1 MNSIKIFLAT
11 FYLFINSGGKVKY
24 QSKQA
29 LSLQIGLSTLACAC
43 LLACGGGSSS
53 TDAQISGTAAYGSPM
68 AGASIVLTD
77 ATGQTVSSTSGAD
90 GNYTVKVTGFT
101 APFLVKASVGSGD
114 GVKEYLA
121 LVAAAPK
128 VGETG
133 TANVTP
139 LTHALVTMASSDGTS
154 PNEFSDPA
162 KLKALDST
170 KLTAALGNLQ
180 TALKDVL
187 ADAGLP
193 GNFDPLTTTIKA
205 DRSSAADVL
214 LDTIKVTV
222 SDLGVGLTNARVA
235 VANDATTSNSATVT
249 IKGTPSAPP
258 AALPKP
264 TVSAADIK
272 GLDGFQTEVNACLA
286 LTPAARV
293 SQASNGA
300 YTLLGAC
307 ANLTGFASTYKG
319 YGYTL
324 SQLWGP
330 RLLNVIPEKSSLETP
345 EFLQFLD
352 DGNKALVR
360 LATKS
365 KSGGLVYFET
375 AAKGADGKWTI
386 VGNQRD
392 FDASIGTALYR
403 QTDLSTYGSTIAA
416 TAINSPDKG
425 KNIGKFNAYSSRLNL
440 SFNPQGPNA
449 ADVYAVRVKGPGLPT
464 SGVVLARSSGCG
476 TNDYLAFYSNNGTLP
491 TAVLATPTSST
502 GNQWIL
508 DAKNMGTDYTGTDF
522 YNQYRG
528 LATNGSPSTSTANNT
543 AATPVDMQTIPEFA
557 VYTWEVFK
565 TASGT
570 TPAATF
576 TSRIVARPLAP
587 SEGSKQPWANLSADT
602 LDYLKPTST
611 SKAGEL
617 STATVSWSLPST
629 SAPVVASAYMI
640 GSGTANGT
648 AVTMNMSQSVA
659 KLGDTSLSLTAAAES
674 NGLGQACTYD
684 KLPAFTAS
692 TGSRSAGTRQ
702 TTERGMRLQSYSY
715 HSGRTAN

>member
-1 MNSIKIFLAT
+1 MNHTRKL
-11 FYLFINSGGKVKY
+11 KY
-24 QSKQA
+24 K
-29 LSLQIGLSTLACAC
+29 LQIGLTTLASAC
-43 LLACGGGSSS
+43 LLACGGSNTTASS
-53 TDAQISGTAAYGSPM
+53 DAQMTGTAAYGSPM
-68 AGASIVLTD
+68 AGAAIVLTD
-77 ATGQTVSSTSGAD
+77 AAGQTVSATSGAD
-90 GNYTVKVTGFT
+90 GTYTVKVTGFT
-101 APFLVKASVGSGD
+101 APFLVKASLGSGD
-114 GVKEYLA
+114 SVKEYLA
-121 LVAAAPK
+121 LVTAAPK

-139 LTHALVTMASSDGTS
+139 LTHALVTMASSDGAS
-154 PNEFSDPA
+154 PNEFSDTA

-180 TALKDVL
+180 TALKEVL

-193 GNFDPLTTTIKA
+193 GTFDPLTSTLKA
-205 DRSSAADVL
+205 DRNSPADVL

-222 SDLGVGLTNARVA
+222 SDQGVGLTNARVP
-235 VANDATTSNSATVT
+235 VNNDSETSNSATVT
-249 IKGTPSAPP
+249 IKGTPTVAP

-264 TVSAADIK
+264 TVAVADMK
-272 GLDGFQTEVNACLA
+272 GLDGLQIELNNCLA
-286 LTPAARV
+286 LAPAAR
-293 SQASNGA
+293 ASKAVNGV

-307 ANLTGFASTYKG
+307 ANMTGFASNYKG

-324 SQLWGP
+324 SQLYGP
-330 RLLNVIPEKSSLETP
+330 RLLNTIPEGSSLDTP
-345 EFLQFLD
+345 EFLLFLD
-352 DGNKALVR
+352 NGNKALVR
-360 LATKS
+360 LASKS
-365 KSGGLVYFET
+365 KSGGLVYFEI

-403 QTDLSTYGSTIAA
+403 QADLSTYGSTIAA
-416 TAINSPDKG
+416 TAVNSPDKG
-425 KNIGKFNAYSSRLNL
+425 KNIGRFNAYSSRLNL
-440 SFNPQGPNA
+440 NFNPQGPNA
-449 ADVYAVRVKGPGLPT
+449 ANVYAVRVKGPGLPT

-476 TNDYLAFYSNNGTLP
+476 TNDYLAFYSNNGSLP
-491 TAVLATPTSST
+491 AAALATPTSST

-508 DAKNMGTDYTGTDF
+508 DVKNMGTDYTGTDF

-528 LATNGSPSTSTANNT
+528 LATNGSPSTSTANIT
-543 AATPVDMQTIPEFA
+543 AATPVDMQTITEFA

-565 TASGT
+565 TASGS

-602 LDYLKPTST
+602 LDYLKPAST
-611 SKAGEL
+611 SKTGEL
-617 STATVSWSLPST
+617 STASVGWSLPST
-629 SAPVVASAYMI
+629 TAPVVASAYMI

-684 KLPAFTAS
+684 KLPAFTAT

-702 TTERGMRLQSYSY
+702 TTERGLRLQSYSY